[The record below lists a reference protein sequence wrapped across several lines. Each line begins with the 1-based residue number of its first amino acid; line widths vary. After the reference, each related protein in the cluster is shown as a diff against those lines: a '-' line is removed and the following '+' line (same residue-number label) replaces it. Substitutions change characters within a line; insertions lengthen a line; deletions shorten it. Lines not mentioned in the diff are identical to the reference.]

1 MMSGKDLA
9 IAAVIAVVIH
19 CGVALVP
26 APAPRPPSPP
36 RDRVLAVSVMPAY
49 QEITPVPGIATR
61 TTAEESEEKDNHE
74 EAAPTEG
81 RLKRYDLPS
90 EDMTAGMPA
99 IPPPLRAE
107 PDAGKQSE
115 KIVTEPPIPCY
126 NSNAS
131 PRYPEIARRRGYEGE
146 VLLSVMVSVDGTVG
160 EVKVKKPSGHPILD
174 RAAVRAV
181 AAWEFEPARR
191 MGVPVP
197 LSVDI
202 PVRFEL
208 RGP

>member
-1 MMSGKDLA
+1 MMSGRDLA
-9 IAAVIAVVIH
+9 IAAVIAVMIH

-36 RDRVLAVSVMPAY
+36 RDSALAVSVMPAY
-49 QEITPVPGIATR
+49 QEITPVPEIAVR
-61 TTAEESEEKDNHE
+61 TTAEETEEKDVHE
-74 EAAPTEG
+74 EATPTEG
-81 RLKRYDLPS
+81 GMKRDNLPTDS
-90 EDMTAGMPA
+90 MPA
-99 IPPPLRAE
+99 GVSEMPPPLRAE
-107 PDAGKQSE
+107 PDAGKQVE
-115 KIVTEPPIPCY
+115 KVVTEPPIPCY

-160 EVKVKKPSGHPILD
+160 EVTVKKPSGHPILD